1 MDTFQANMYSQAS
14 NFNKQAYDY
23 FLVLDFEA
31 TCDDTQ
37 KSQKFGLFLQ
47 SRRHVI
53 KAKKSKPA
61 IGMKEKIKEREN
73 LFF

>member
-1 MDTFQANMYSQAS
+1 MFLPSVFKTLHKKLFKSSKIMDTFQANMYSQAS

-37 KSQKFGLFLQ
+37 KLIPQVSIVL
-47 SRRHVI
+47 
-53 KAKKSKPA
+53 
-61 IGMKEKIKEREN
+61 
-73 LFF
+73 